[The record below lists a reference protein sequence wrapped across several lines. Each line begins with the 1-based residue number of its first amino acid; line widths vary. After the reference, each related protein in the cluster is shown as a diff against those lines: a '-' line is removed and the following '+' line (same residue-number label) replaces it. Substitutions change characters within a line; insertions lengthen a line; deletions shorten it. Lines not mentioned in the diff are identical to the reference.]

1 MTGGTRTAFVTGA
14 GKGIGRAITVAL
26 GARGTKVAV
35 MARSVS
41 ELEETVRLIAV
52 QGGTA
57 TAIAGDVRRA
67 EDMQAAFAQATSE
80 LGPPDLLVNNAG
92 GSHAIGPLWELD
104 LDEWWADVELN
115 LKGAV
120 VCSKLVLPHMLS
132 QGYGRIINLVSASGT
147 NPIPAILAYSSA
159 KAALFA
165 FGEGLARS
173 LAGTGVY
180 VFSLSPGMVATDGA
194 MSSMRSEAG
203 QRWMPGFVD
212 AVLADGIAP
221 SAPPSASW
229 P

>member
-1 MTGGTRTAFVTGA
+1 MRSDHYGNLIWTNGGQ
-14 GKGIGRAITVAL
+14 
-26 GARGTKVAV
+26 
-35 MARSVS
+35 MS
-41 ELEETVRLIAV
+41 
-52 QGGTA
+52 
-57 TAIAGDVRRA
+57 
-67 EDMQAAFAQATSE
+67 
-80 LGPPDLLVNNAG
+80 
-92 GSHAIGPLWELD
+92 
-104 LDEWWADVELN
+104 N

-120 VCSKLVLPHMLS
+120 ICSKLVLPHMLS

-165 FGEGLARS
+165 FSEGLARS

-221 SAPPSASW
+221 ELAAECVLALDSGQFDSLTGRYIHATDDLDLLSLQASQIVSDDRRALRLHL
-229 P
+229 